1 MKSDETVTVTV
12 ELPKPIHDLVTKL
25 AAVEGSTADEWYGEW
40 IKREVEALLGDA
52 HDVFDVERLV
62 ESNGL
67 RAVGISAA

>member
-1 MKSDETVTVTV
+1 MTEEITVKIK
-12 ELPKPIHDLVTKL
+12 LPRPIHALVNKL
-25 AAVEGSTADEWYGEW
+25 AAVEGSTADEWYSEW

-67 RAVGISAA
+67 RAVGISSA